1 MSLTDII
8 AKNAKP
14 QKTQFK
20 LFDEKGLFLLV
31 TPNGSKY
38 WRMKYRFDA
47 KEKLLSFGTYPE
59 TSLKEARNKRD
70 AARKQIQ
77 EGCDP
82 SQEKKLAK
90 LTRLNSPS

>member
-38 WRMKYRFDA
+38 WRMKYRFDG
-47 KEKLLSFGTYPE
+47 KEKVKVS
-59 TSLKEARNKRD
+59 K
-70 AARKQIQ
+70 
-77 EGCDP
+77 
-82 SQEKKLAK
+82 
-90 LTRLNSPS
+90 